1 MFSLGGGRAAF
12 LGSKN
17 TYLPTFAPPIYPYMV
32 IKIENRKNFLKIFF
46 KNIAKKG
53 IWKIGRQAFFELE
66 NADRATAISCAVRAG
81 LKSTNCRLNCPFFSK
96 RIRRTG
102 STIQNILNR
111 YLVLVDYTKLWIR
124 FLCLCTAQL
133 MKNSDPSL
141 KNTGHICFF
150 KWK

>member
-17 TYLPTFAPPIYPYMV
+17 TYLPTFAPPIYLYMF
-32 IKIENRKNFLKIFF
+32 IKIENREKIFKNLF
-46 KNIAKKG
+46 KNIAKRDM
-53 IWKIGRQAFFELE
+53 KIGRQAFFELK
-66 NADRATAISCAVRAG
+66 NADRATAISCAARAG

-150 KWK
+150 K